1 MKPTQVHLWQIDLDA
16 TTAWP
21 DDCLDVDERRRAA
34 SFRSEL
40 HRRRFI
46 AAHLALRH
54 VLAHHTGTAAH
65 ALPLEADERGKPR
78 LPASFG
84 LHFNLAHSEQLAL
97 LALSAGAALGIDVE
111 RIRTLGGHAGG
122 TDASAREE
130 LALARRHFSA
140 REVKELQAIPASP
153 ERTRAFF
160 AAWTRKE
167 AWVKAAGMGLRID
180 LRELETGLSGARR
193 VEAFL
198 IQPVELPSPWA
209 ERGFLAALACGEE
222 PVTLLMESYRAVP
235 LSN

>member
-1 MKPTQVHLWQIDLDA
+1 MCIWYADLDIPA
-16 TTAWP
+16 DAG
-21 DDCLDVDERRRAA
+21 CLDEAERRRAA

-40 HRRRFI
+40 HRRRFV
-46 AAHLALRH
+46 AAHAALRH

-65 ALPLEADERGKPR
+65 ALPLQADERGKPQ

-84 LHFNLAHSEQLAL
+84 LHFNLAHSEELAL

-111 RIRTLGGHAGG
+111 HSRGLGGNARG

-140 REVKELQAIPASP
+140 REAEELQAIPAGP

-180 LRELETGLSGARR
+180 LRELETGLGGMRR
-193 VEAFL
+193 VDDFL
-198 IQPVELPSPWA
+198 VQTLELPPPWA
-209 ERGFLAALACGEE
+209 DRGFLAALACGEE
-222 PVTLLMESYRAVP
+222 PVTLLMESYRAAP
-235 LSN
+235 ISD